1 MDKNTIIGAILAGL
15 IIIGFSLLNKPTPQP
30 QPPVQSTADTALLTS
45 EQETTKTFS
54 ITDST
59 ALSEGDITQTTAATP
74 LYLQKGTEK
83 LISLKNDLVKI
94 ELNTLGG
101 IPEEA
106 QLLKY
111 NAQEGKELF
120 LFKKGDLSFNLPL
133 RTVENKILNT
143 AELYF
148 NPLNVTDS
156 TVTMRLNIDE
166 QNYLDFVYTLMPG
179 DYRIKMNIMAKGLDR
194 LLPANM
200 SLQDLEWEQR
210 IRQQE
215 QSWKFENQYTSV
227 MYRYAAGGVERINKS
242 KEKKSVQETLRWI
255 AFKDKYFSTVLI
267 SQTPFQDNVISS
279 AEFKEDSGYI
289 KNFSLKSTLQWNIED
304 GEKASLIWYVGP
316 NDYNLLKAYDKGLNG
331 NDQLDLDHLVY
342 MGGKLLR
349 TINVYM
355 IIPVVT
361 FLSSQIGSWG
371 IIILIL
377 TILIKIFLS
386 PFTFKSYLSQAKMRV
401 LKPQVEA
408 ISAKYPGKDQDAM
421 MKRQTET
428 MSLYR
433 AAGANPMS
441 GCLPMLLQLPFLIA
455 LYMYFPTSIYLRGES
470 FLWAKDLST
479 YDPII
484 SWNFDIP
491 FITGLLGNHIS
502 LFCLLMTIVNIAF
515 NKYLMQQNSAP
526 AQEGMKM
533 MKIMPYFMSVFLFFF
548 FNQNASGLCYYY
560 LLTSLL
566 TMIQNWA
573 FRFAINEEKLLAR
586 LEENKKKPRK
596 KSKWQQRLEEAQKQQ
611 QAMQR
616 QKNKHR

>member
-59 ALSEGDITQTTAATP
+59 ALSEGDTTQTTAATP

-120 LFKKGDLSFNLPL
+120 LFKKGDLSFNLAL
-133 RTVENKILNT
+133 RTVENNILNT

-267 SQTPFQDNVISS
+267 SQAPFQDNVISS

-491 FITGLLGNHIS
+491 IITGLLGNHIS

>member
-30 QPPVQSTADTALLTS
+30 QPPVQSAADTALLTS

-59 ALSEGDITQTTAATP
+59 ALSEGDTTQTTAAIP

-267 SQTPFQDNVISS
+267 SQAPFQDNVISS

>member
-59 ALSEGDITQTTAATP
+59 ALSEGDTTQTTAATP

-616 QKNKHR
+616 KKNKHR

>member
-30 QPPVQSTADTALLTS
+30 QPPVQSAADTALLTS

-59 ALSEGDITQTTAATP
+59 ALSEGDTTQTTAAIP

-267 SQTPFQDNVISS
+267 SQAPFQDNVISS

-304 GEKASLIWYVGP
+304 GEKAFLIWYVGP

>member
-30 QPPVQSTADTALLTS
+30 QPPVQLTADTALLTS

-59 ALSEGDITQTTAATP
+59 ALSEGDTTQTTAATP

>member
-59 ALSEGDITQTTAATP
+59 ALSEGDTTQTTAATP

>member
-59 ALSEGDITQTTAATP
+59 ALSEGDTTQTTTATP

>member
-59 ALSEGDITQTTAATP
+59 ALSEGDTTQTTTATP

-361 FLSSQIGSWG
+361 FLSSQIGNWG

>member
-59 ALSEGDITQTTAATP
+59 ALSEGDTTQTTTATP

-267 SQTPFQDNVISS
+267 SRAPFQDNVISS

>member
-59 ALSEGDITQTTAATP
+59 ALSEGDTTQTTAATP

-267 SQTPFQDNVISS
+267 SQAPFQDNVISS

>member
-267 SQTPFQDNVISS
+267 SQAPFQDNVISS